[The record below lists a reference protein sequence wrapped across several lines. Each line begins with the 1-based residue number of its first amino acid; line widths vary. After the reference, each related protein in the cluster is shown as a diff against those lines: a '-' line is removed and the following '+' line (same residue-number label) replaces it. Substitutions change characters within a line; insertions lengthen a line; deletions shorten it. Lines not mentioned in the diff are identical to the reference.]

1 MIAEKLTNDL
11 EALIGQIDEAREVR
25 KRRKANLLKEQPTI
39 AGACELEGI
48 SKQLDSL
55 QLAEDILQD
64 AIKELEAIEDE
75 DETARNSA

>member
-48 SKQLDSL
+48 NKQIDSL

-75 DETARNSA
+75 DETACNSA